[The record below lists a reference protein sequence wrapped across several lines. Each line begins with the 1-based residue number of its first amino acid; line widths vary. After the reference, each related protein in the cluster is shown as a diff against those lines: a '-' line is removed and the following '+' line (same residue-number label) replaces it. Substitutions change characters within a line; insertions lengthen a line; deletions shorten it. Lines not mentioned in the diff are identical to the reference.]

1 MTTEIVSYD
10 QTQID
15 LIKSQIAPKASND
28 ELKLFVK
35 VCERT
40 GLDPFARQIFAI
52 HRTANVKD
60 PKSGNWTSESRM
72 TIQTSI
78 DGFRVIAERSGD
90 YEGQTPKQW
99 CGKDGKWV
107 DVWLS
112 NETPAAARV
121 GVYRSG
127 FREPL
132 YATALWSEYAQTT
145 KEGKPTGMWVK
156 MPALMLAKCAEALAL
171 RAAFPAD
178 MSGLYTTD
186 EMGQADNGS
195 APAPA
200 PKRTKAAPAPAAAPQ
215 TEQKALTDNSNV
227 DPKTGEITDIESK
240 PKETISEAGQRATE
254 QRRRGFAPPQAA
266 AASDDQPPAEQS
278 ELATA
283 QQMAALRDEI
293 SVVTYPDVREALI
306 AKWREAGLP
315 NVNTTKGEGGTVLTM
330 PQFETAMELVLDAVT
345 AQAEATSPAE
355 EPFFTE

>member
-1 MTTEIVSYD
+1 MSTEIVSYD
-10 QTQID
+10 QTQVD
-15 LIKSQIAPKASND
+15 LIKTQIAPKATND

-52 HRTANVKD
+52 HRSQSVKD
-60 PKSGNWTSESRM
+60 AKGNWSTELRM

-107 DVWLS
+107 DVWLAD
-112 NETPAAARV
+112 EPPAAARV
-121 GVYRSG
+121 GVFRAG

-186 EMGQADNGS
+186 EMGQAENGT
-195 APAPA
+195 AAAAKPT
-200 PKRTKAAPAPAAAPQ
+200 RTKAAPKPQQELQAAP
-215 TEQKALTDNSNV
+215 DNSNV
-227 DPKTGEITDIESK
+227 DPSTGEITEVESREAAQ
-240 PKETISEAGQRATE
+240 PQTILEAGQQATE
-254 QRRRGFAPPQAA
+254 QRQRGFARPAPGTEA
-266 AASDDQPPAEQS
+266 PPADASAPAEPM
-278 ELATA
+278 ATPE
-283 QQMAALRDEI
+283 QMAALRDEL
-293 SVVTYPDVREALI
+293 SVVTYPDVRNNLI
-306 AKWREAGLP
+306 TEWTAAELP
-315 NVNTTKGEGGTVLTM
+315 NVKAPATVLTVA
-330 PQFETAMELVLDAVT
+330 QFDKAMELVLDAVT
-345 AQAEATSPAE
+345 KQADMTQPAE
-355 EPFFTE
+355 EPFD